1 MIGLLKEYGALS
13 SADARRALLF
23 QWLNEHRHE
32 LFAEL
37 RDNAPVFAAP
47 DFFLVTRYE
56 DAKNVLR
63 DDQHF
68 SVRAYPISE
77 TFVLG
82 KDKADGHDVDR
93 LFLSKLLPEANYERV
108 RNTAAGKAQ
117 ELINAVLGKEAAL
130 CTVIKT
136 DPILKKIV

>member
-1 MIGLLKEYGALS
+1 MGFLKEYEALS

-56 DAKNVLR
+56 DVKNIL
-63 DDQHF
+63 
-68 SVRAYPISE
+68 
-77 TFVLG
+77 
-82 KDKADGHDVDR
+82 
-93 LFLSKLLPEANYERV
+93 
-108 RNTAAGKAQ
+108 
-117 ELINAVLGKEAAL
+117 
-130 CTVIKT
+130 T
-136 DPILKKIV
+136 DA